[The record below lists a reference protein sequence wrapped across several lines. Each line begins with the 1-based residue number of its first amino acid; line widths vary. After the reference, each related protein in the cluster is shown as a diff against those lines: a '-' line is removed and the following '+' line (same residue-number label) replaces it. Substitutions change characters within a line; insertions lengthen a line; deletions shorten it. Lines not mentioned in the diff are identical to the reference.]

1 MEQSLT
7 SPNIKKLSIAERI
20 LMVEEIWDSIAD
32 DQASVEVTSAQKDEL
47 DRRLDAYNDSP
58 DEGRS
63 WEEVKRR
70 LKDTK

>member
-1 MEQSLT
+1 MEQSLIP
-7 SPNIKKLSIAERI
+7 PNIKKLSIAERI

-47 DRRLDAYNDSP
+47 DRRLDAYSDSP

-63 WEEVKRR
+63 WKEVQQR

>member
-32 DQASVEVTSAQKDEL
+32 DQESVEVTSAQKDEL
-47 DRRLDAYNDSP
+47 DRRLDAYHASP
-58 DEGRS
+58 DEGSS
-63 WEEVKRR
+63 WQEVKRR
-70 LKDTK
+70 ILIS

>member
-63 WEEVKRR
+63 WEEVKQR

>member
-7 SPNIKKLSIAERI
+7 PPNIKKLSIAERI

-47 DRRLDAYNDSP
+47 DRRLDAYHASP
-58 DEGRS
+58 DEGSS
-63 WEEVKRR
+63 WQEVKRR
-70 LKDTK
+70 ILR

>member
-1 MEQSLT
+1 MEQSLIP
-7 SPNIKKLSIAERI
+7 PNIKKLSIAERI

-63 WEEVKRR
+63 WKEVNRR
-70 LKDTK
+70 ILIS